1 MEEAKQIILTNV
13 EQEVRHETAQMI
25 KEIEQQAK
33 EEADKKARDIISL
46 AIQRCAA
53 DHVAETT
60 VSVVSLAERRNERPY
75 YRT

>member
-33 EEADKKARDIISL
+33 EEAR
-46 AIQRCAA
+46 
-53 DHVAETT
+53 
-60 VSVVSLAERRNERPY
+60 
-75 YRT
+75 